1 MVLALPAKDARVSE
15 SPKKM
20 IRTGREKRRHEA
32 GERLQSSNFFFY
44 TTQEKHSKQAQSPC
58 FSLKATS

>member
-32 GERLQSSNFFFY
+32 GERLQSSNFFFIPHKRS
-44 TTQEKHSKQAQSPC
+44 TASKPNPHV
-58 FSLKATS
+58 FR